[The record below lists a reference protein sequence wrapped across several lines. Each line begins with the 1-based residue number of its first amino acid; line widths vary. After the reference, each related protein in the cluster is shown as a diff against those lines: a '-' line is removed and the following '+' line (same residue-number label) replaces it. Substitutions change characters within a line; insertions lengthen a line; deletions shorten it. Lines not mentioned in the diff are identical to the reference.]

1 MLNVAA
7 IQIIIWGFLC
17 CLPVGPFIF
26 CKSKL
31 CVISASLLLLFRV
44 SCWLA
49 ISDRSISYNHEAC
62 CKKAVQGLMLHKN
75 TLLKIHFTG
84 FSEFPYF
91 WILRLPKSCCI
102 VAKSVFYV
110 LAACT
115 SLILCKWK
123 MSIPCSIPATFY
135 RILHTHFKLIT
146 GSSSNSAPYFPHRH
160 SHFVI
165 GAVIMIMVMTVI
177 SNDEIRLMLYCSSFS
192 LPPGLM
198 IHLQIWIYFLRWPL

>member
-102 VAKSVFYV
+102 VANVFSMSLLHAHHWFYV
-110 LAACT
+110 NEKCLFHVQSLPRST
-115 SLILCKWK
+115 ESSTLILNLLQDPLL
-123 MSIPCSIPATFY
+123 IQPLTF
-135 RILHTHFKLIT
+135 LI
-146 GSSSNSAPYFPHRH
+146 
-160 SHFVI
+160 V
-165 GAVIMIMVMTVI
+165 TVT
-177 SNDEIRLMLYCSSFS
+177 LL
-192 LPPGLM
+192 LVL
-198 IHLQIWIYFLRWPL
+198 